1 MGCTPSQ
8 DNRIPD
14 CIMSSDRS
22 NVLNTDCID
31 KSCFL
36 FNTLIGEGG
45 FGKVYSAVLAS
56 TRNWFAV
63 KEINKHDLL
72 KVNEC
77 KPFTIMT
84 ALYYISPS

>member
-1 MGCTPSQ
+1 MGCSPSQ
-8 DNRIPD
+8 EHRTPEFH
-14 CIMSSDRS
+14 MS
-22 NVLNTDCID
+22 NENNIGAGLID

-72 KVNEC
+72 KVS
-77 KPFTIMT
+77 
-84 ALYYISPS
+84 ISFQ